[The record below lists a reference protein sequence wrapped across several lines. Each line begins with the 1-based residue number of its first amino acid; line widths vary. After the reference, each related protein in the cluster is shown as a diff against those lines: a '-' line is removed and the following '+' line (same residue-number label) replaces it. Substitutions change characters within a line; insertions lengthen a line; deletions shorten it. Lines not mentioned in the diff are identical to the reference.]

1 MKKALSLLVASGLTV
16 ASLTMFS
23 TSANAAG
30 YVRSTY
36 GMVKT
41 AIIPSCVK
49 GSGKPSCHR

>member
-1 MKKALSLLVASGLTV
+1 MKKALSLLIASGLTV